1 VTRIGAFNPDQ
12 AQRVWAATL
21 AHERSVASRQS
32 VRLFNEPEHF
42 PFFNNSGHTIPPY
55 GIFLVDGTN
64 EENGINYLI
73 AKRYSGS
80 AATQSFPMVNG
91 PFEVKDEEFGSP
103 QIGPIYRVI
112 HDGSSYAIGSRVGW
126 KVNSFLATANSNF
139 RVLGNDD
146 IEVNCLRVARDFTD
160 TQAIRRNWLG
170 TLTLGYDGVVGG
182 FWVTPTK
189 ALDGVLPTG
198 SQWVVNLYK
207 WDYGAL
213 GAVVRVEQ
221 DGGRWIPLQQEYS
234 CPPDSPPSEPLGACN
249 YYDPESGSVCAIMTE
264 AACDLQ
270 SGGTWTEGGTC

>member
-1 VTRIGAFNPDQ
+1 MSETYSVLKPAFADKLIELVRWWERLPDSQSTDTVTPPTPI
-12 AQRVWAATL
+12 
-21 AHERSVASRQS
+21 
-32 VRLFNEPEHF
+32 
-42 PFFNNSGHTIPPY
+42 FFRNDSGFTIPPY
-55 GIFLVDGTN
+55 AILQPTGTF
-64 EENGINYLI
+64 E
-73 AKRYSGS
+73 SGVFTYVTVGRPVS
-80 AATQSFPMVNG
+80 ASGAFVPLFNG
-91 PFEVKDEEFGSP
+91 PFAVANGEYGTAQD
-103 QIGPIYRVI
+103 GPVFTATT
-112 HDGSSYAIGSRVGW
+112 DGSSFSAGNSIGWTNG
-126 KVNSFLATANSNF
+126 SFNVSSGIGLIY
-139 RVLGNDD
+139 LGP
-146 IEVNCLRVARDFTD
+146 TD
-160 TQAIRRNWLG
+160 VVTNGCYLSMSFGGGGMASRRNWLG